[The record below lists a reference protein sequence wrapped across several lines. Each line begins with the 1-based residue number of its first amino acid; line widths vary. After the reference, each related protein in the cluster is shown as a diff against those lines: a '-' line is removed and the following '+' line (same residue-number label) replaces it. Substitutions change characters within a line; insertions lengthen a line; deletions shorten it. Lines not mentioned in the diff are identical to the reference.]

1 MTVLRPALAALL
13 LTFPALPAVAN
24 DSVAEIGAG
33 GLVLGRSDVIEM
45 AEETLHLSLDR
56 VTVDY
61 VFRNRSDRTIETVVA
76 FPMPD
81 IRFGF
86 DGDMAIPKEDDN
98 FLGFTVTAA
107 GAAITPQLQQQ
118 AVTDAGIDISSILQQ
133 EGLPLAPVS
142 DPWSLDVTGVPDETL
157 AGLERLGAIAI
168 AEYDG
173 KREVTP
179 QWTLKSVYFWT
190 MTFPAGADLAVSHTY
205 TPAVGGSSGLY
216 MFDGDGSV
224 WPEYRTKYCVDDAF
238 IAGVKRRQAA
248 LPADG
253 SQGFTEARL
262 SYVLHTGANWAGTIG
277 RFRLI
282 VDKGSPDNLVSF
294 CGTGV
299 TKTGPTTF
307 ELTYENFEPR
317 GDLDVL
323 VVQKW
328 K

>member
-1 MTVLRPALAALL
+1 MRAPAAVLAACLA
-13 LTFPALPAVAN
+13 TGAALAN

-33 GLVLGRSDVIEM
+33 GLVLGRTDVIEM
-45 AEETLHLSLDR
+45 AEETLYLSLDK

-61 VFRNRSDRTIETVVA
+61 VFRNRSDRAVESVVA

-81 IRFGF
+81 IRFGY

-107 GAAITPQLQQQ
+107 DVAITPQLQQQ
-118 AVTDAGIDISSILQQ
+118 AVTDAGIDISGILQR
-133 EGLPLAPVS
+133 EGLPLAPVK
-142 DPWSLDVTGVPDETL
+142 DPWSLDVTGVSDETL
-157 AGLERLGAIAI
+157 TGLERLGAVSIA
-168 AEYDG
+168 AFDG

-179 QWTLKSVYFWT
+179 QWTLKSVYHWT
-190 MTFPAGADLAVSHTY
+190 MTFPAGADLRVSHSY

-216 MFDGDGSV
+216 MFDADGSV

-253 SQGFTEARL
+253 SQGYTEARL

-307 ELTYENFEPR
+307 ELTYTDFEPR